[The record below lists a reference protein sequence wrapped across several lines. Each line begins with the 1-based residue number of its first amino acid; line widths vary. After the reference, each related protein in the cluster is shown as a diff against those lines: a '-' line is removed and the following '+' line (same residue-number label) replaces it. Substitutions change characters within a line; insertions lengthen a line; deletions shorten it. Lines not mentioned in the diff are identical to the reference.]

1 MNILHLIPRNKPQ
14 VGKSQADVL
23 ARVDEDVRAI
33 VGRNRFMG
41 ETLEVGP
48 NWVHA
53 VVGRGPSGEFGKPGT
68 FEDLGWAKNLKTT
81 VGMTWLRGLMGG
93 VLPLPSAQNAPATTV
108 TATAVTGTGTT
119 WTATQLVGC
128 VIVMPVT
135 GITTQPVY
143 GNILSNTTSVAQVDG
158 WMKGDGT
165 AGTTPANTNSF
176 LLLPGQGP
184 ARYMALTT
192 DTAAPA
198 IGDTALASEFTTLGL
213 NRALATYADTAATTF
228 TEYKIWTK
236 SGGGSSGVIHKAGLF
251 TGGYGASGGGI
262 MVADTDLNAE
272 ATLADGD
279 TLAVTW
285 TYTIPAAGS

>member
-1 MNILHLIPRNKPQ
+1 MNVLRLIPRNRPRT
-14 VGKSQADVL
+14 GLSQMDVL
-23 ARVDEDVRAI
+23 GRVDEDVSAMI
-33 VGRNRFMG
+33 GRNRFMG
-41 ETLEVGP
+41 ETLEPGP

-53 VVGRGPSGEFGKPGT
+53 VIGRGPTGDLGEPGT
-68 FEDLGWAKNLKTT
+68 FEDLGWNKNLKTT

-93 VLPLPSAQNAPATTV
+93 VLPLPTAQNAPATTV

-135 GITTQPVY
+135 GVTTQPVY
-143 GNILSNTTSVAQVDG
+143 GNILSNTTGVAQIDG

-165 AGTTPANTNSF
+165 AGTTPASTNSF
-176 LLLPGQGP
+176 LILPGQGP

-198 IGDTALASEFTTLGL
+198 IGDTALASEYTTLAL
-213 NRALATYADTAATTF
+213 NRALSVYADTGATTF
-228 TEYKIWTK
+228 TQYKIWTA
-236 SGGGSSGVIHKAGLF
+236 SGASGAIHKAGLF
-251 TGGYGASGGGI
+251 TGGYGASGGGV
-262 MVADTDLNAE
+262 MVADTDLNAD
-272 ATLADGD
+272 ATLALND

-285 TYTIPAAGS
+285 TYTVPSAGT